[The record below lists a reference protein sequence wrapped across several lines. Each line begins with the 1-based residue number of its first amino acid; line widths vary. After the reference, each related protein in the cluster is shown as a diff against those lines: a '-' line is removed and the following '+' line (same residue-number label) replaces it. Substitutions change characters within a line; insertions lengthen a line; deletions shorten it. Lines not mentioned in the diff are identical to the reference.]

1 MRLKGFTSISWWT
14 IDFCFQ
20 NQPVN
25 CVCVCLFSLY
35 LRIDS
40 FEPRFR
46 WCGDFSAN
54 SNENKQSRGVKG
66 ERGYM
71 KKRRRTRDTFP
82 LMNPAVEF
90 SISVPQTH
98 SSIWIWV
105 SNAPA
110 IRFCWTAKRNRLPR
124 PDKWIPAAGFIADI
138 YQSEN
143 LIKVEGGKG
152 EGSGMF

>member
-25 CVCVCLFSLY
+25 CMCVCLFSLY

-40 FEPRFR
+40 CASFSLMRRFFCQLQR
-46 WCGDFSAN
+46 KQAKPWCVKG
-54 SNENKQSRGVKG
+54 RGV
-66 ERGYM
+66 M
-71 KKRRRTRDTFP
+71 KKRRRTRDTSLWWTQRWIFNICTS
-82 LMNPAVEF
+82 NPFVNMDLGIER
-90 SISVPQTH
+90 T
-98 SSIWIWV
+98 
-105 SNAPA
+105 A